1 MTITAAFS
9 LDALQ
14 NQFRFCLREKAA
26 IIYWSHA
33 QSAFDFLRL
42 SDRRSFRGE
51 MRNLRTYYRDG
62 RITSLCAGEP
72 VDIDGTLLYPIE
84 VMYRQD
90 MQCGAYFLLRMRGEM
105 NDLDK
110 TPYFFVS
117 EAKRDE
123 ILEWLKKDRH
133 ERRIDRPKDVL
144 VAMRRD

>member
-1 MTITAAFS
+1 MAFS

-14 NQFRFCLREKAA
+14 NQLRFCLREKAA

-33 QSAFDFLRL
+33 QSAFNFLRL

-84 VMYRQD
+84 HHLQTGHAIR
-90 MQCGAYFLLRMRGEM
+90 
-105 NDLDK
+105 
-110 TPYFFVS
+110 S
-117 EAKRDE
+117 
-123 ILEWLKKDRH
+123 ILPSSYAW
-133 ERRIDRPKDVL
+133 
-144 VAMRRD
+144 